1 SSFLSQ
7 QQQKSHKGRKIP
19 FTGSVH
25 GGLQEGKSI
34 IVSGRVLPHANRF
47 HVNLQCGSRAGAD
60 IALHVNPRYDGQPY
74 MVTNTFQHGCWGSEE
89 RKHNLPLPSG
99 SNFTLQ
105 ITVTRDFYQI
115 SVNGG
120 TFMDFRH
127 RLAYQQV
134 DTISVDGSVE
144 VSSISFMS
152 AAFPTQAGFPSFPAF
167 PPHLSLGFSVSSQV
181 VPYKNFIS
189 GGLHPGRTIM
199 IQGTILSG
207 ATRFHVN
214 LSHPSGIA
222 LHYNPRFN
230 ENAVVRNT
238 KLLDRWS
245 SEERG
250 GGMPFQWGQPFTLTF
265 ICENNVFRVVVNG
278 MQAHVYNHRFTP
290 LSNINILEID
300 GDVQLSSVSL

>member
-1 SSFLSQ
+1 TMFYQELFFMS
-7 QQQKSHKGRKIP
+7 P
-19 FTGSVH
+19 F
-25 GGLQEGKSI
+25 
-34 IVSGRVLPHANRF
+34 GRVLPHANRF

-152 AAFPTQAGFPSFPAF
+152 AVSWFFTGLVLCGPTQQAA
-167 PPHLSLGFSVSSQV
+167 V

>member
-1 SSFLSQ
+1 MTECLLTTIQRFFMS
-7 QQQKSHKGRKIP
+7 P
-19 FTGSVH
+19 F
-25 GGLQEGKSI
+25 
-34 IVSGRVLPHANRF
+34 GRVLPHANRF

-152 AAFPTQAGFPSFPAF
+152 
-167 PPHLSLGFSVSSQV
+167 V

-199 IQGTILSG
+199 IQGTIL
-207 ATRFHVN
+207 FHVN